1 MTTEQLQELAE
12 HLDYVEIHAG
22 MIRQHL
28 EAVEKYLGEARERLA
43 AAKSIYTLDEV
54 EPHRVSED
62 SP

>member
-28 EAVEKYLGEARERLA
+28 ETVGNFKDKEIRIRYQL
-43 AAKSIYTLDEV
+43 
-54 EPHRVSED
+54 
-62 SP
+62 

>member
-28 EAVEKYLGEARERLA
+28 EAVGNFKDKEIRIRYQL
-43 AAKSIYTLDEV
+43 
-54 EPHRVSED
+54 
-62 SP
+62 